1 MEIGRL
7 ISIKKFEGERENF
20 VLNTFIDFKP
30 VKRFDRSSMSGSGD
44 PDNSSSKRVLDQ
56 LESM

>member
-1 MEIGRL
+1 MEIGTL

-30 VKRFDRSSMSGSGD
+30 VKRSEDRSSMSELGG
-44 PDNSSSKRVLDQ
+44 PDNSTSERVHF
-56 LESM
+56 